1 MRVNACQVRL
11 QKWWCP
17 LLSGVQCACKNG
29 SDCLCVSENE
39 NSLLVCGKGEE
50 RKKRKKQLKIHFWCA
65 SEISMNAPPEGAGG
79 STTITKPSALDTAS
93 SSHHQVASALATA
106 SSSHHHFCKHTGHHR
121 AVVITSRRC
130 KLVVSTAQW
139 CPVRLQNWWC
149 PLLAVAS
156 ALANW

>member
-1 MRVNACQVRL
+1 MLTRVNACQ
-11 QKWWCP
+11 
-17 LLSGVQCACKNG
+17 
-29 SDCLCVSENE
+29 CVS
-39 NSLLVCGKGEE
+39 SALAKMVVTACVFQKIKTHFWCAGKEKRE
-50 RKKRKKQLKIHFWCA
+50 KKRKKQLKIHFWCA

-139 CPVRLQNWWC
+139 CPVRLQKLWC

-156 ALANW
+156 ALAKW